1 MFGIGRTYK
10 NLYRL
15 RQIINV
21 LIRHGFGHFIEKLNL
36 HVFLSPIRRL
46 IGVKRKDKSGAASR
60 LRQVLEEL
68 GPTFIKFGQVL
79 SSRPDLL
86 PEDFYEELAKL
97 QDKVTP
103 FPFSQ
108 VKEIV
113 EKELGRPLTE
123 IFSQFIEVPFA
134 SASIAQVHE
143 AKLKSGE
150 VVVVKVERPGIQ
162 EIISSDMAILQYL
175 ARLAERYIPEARL
188 YNPAGMVNEFSYII
202 QQELDFTVEAS
213 HADKIRNFFKGDI
226 TIVIPQVFWDYTSPR
241 VLTME
246 KVKGIKINDFEALDR
261 AGFDRRKLAFDGVNI
276 FFRQIFDHGFFH
288 ADPHPGN
295 IFVLEDGRLAFVDFG
310 IVGRISKNTLKIIA
324 RIFAA
329 MVKRD
334 SDEILQGYLALG
346 VLGEKLD
353 MASFLRE
360 VEELLDRY
368 HDVPLKRIRAE
379 DFFIKMVR
387 LSTRHYLR
395 LPQDFVLLGKTIFVM
410 GGLGR
415 ELYPDFNILEVA
427 EPFARRLLARRF
439 EPKEIA
445 SSMVKAGEE
454 VISLLATFP
463 RQWREIMG
471 KLNRGE
477 MKMEFEHKGLD
488 NFIMELDRSSNR
500 LAFSLIIAAIIIGS
514 SLIIRIDKG
523 PKLFDYPLLGIV
535 GYIMAGILGLW
546 LVIAILRAGKL

>member
-36 HVFLSPIRRL
+36 HVFLSPLRRL
-46 IGVKRKDKSGAASR
+46 IGVKRKEKTGPAGR

-86 PEDFYEELAKL
+86 PEDFYLELAKL

-113 EKELGRPLTE
+113 EKELGSPLTE

-150 VVVVKVERPGIQ
+150 EVVVKVERPGIQ
-162 EIISSDMAILQYL
+162 EIISSDIAILQYL
-175 ARLAERYIPEARL
+175 ARLAERYIPEARV

-261 AGFDRRKLAFDGVNI
+261 AGFDRRKLAFDGVDI

-310 IVGRISKNTLKIIA
+310 MVGRISKNTLKIIA

-346 VLGEKLD
+346 VLGDELD
-353 MASFLRE
+353 RVSFLRE
-360 VEELLDRY
+360 VEELLDLY

-387 LSTRHYLR
+387 LSSRHHLR

-535 GYIMAGILGLW
+535 GYLMAGILGLW
-546 LVIAILRAGKL
+546 LVVAILRAGKL